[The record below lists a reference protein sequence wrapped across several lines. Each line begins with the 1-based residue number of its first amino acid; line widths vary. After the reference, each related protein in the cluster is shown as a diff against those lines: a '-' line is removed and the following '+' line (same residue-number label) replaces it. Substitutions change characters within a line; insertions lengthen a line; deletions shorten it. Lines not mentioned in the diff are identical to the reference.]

1 MFDLVFAA
9 ITSDTDRVLY
19 VVFDLVFAAITSD
32 TDRVLCCV

>member
-1 MFDLVFAA
+1 MFDLVCLLLLLV
-9 ITSDTDRVLY
+9 ILTEYY